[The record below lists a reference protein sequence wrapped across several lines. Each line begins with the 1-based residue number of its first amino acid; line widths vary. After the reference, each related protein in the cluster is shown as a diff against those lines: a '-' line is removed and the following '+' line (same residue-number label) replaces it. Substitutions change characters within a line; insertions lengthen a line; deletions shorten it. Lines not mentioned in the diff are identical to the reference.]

1 VVRLVR
7 AGIGRVVAV
16 RILIVTAGSRGD
28 VAPFTGLGQRLRQ
41 AGHQVALAA
50 HETFAGLVRG
60 SGLEYR
66 PLPGDPQ
73 ELVRA
78 RTVARSPEEARLHTI
93 RFLEGLGEG
102 IVTAA
107 DQAADVVLTALG
119 PAPLSRLA
127 TEVLGLPMLG
137 TYLAPAVPT
146 GEFALP
152 GLPQPGGVDRAANLA
167 AGRAQLATADSLY
180 AGILPRLR
188 ARLGLPIEPAAG
200 GRAAGNRA
208 AGNRAAGNRAAGNQA
223 AGRLAAGGDE
233 PGDAAWPV
241 CHGFSPLVVP
251 RPGDWPSNVEV
262 SGYWWPARPGGWQPP
277 GDLADFL
284 AAGPP
289 PVFIGFGSMA
299 PDQGGRLSRVIA
311 DAVTRAGVRAVVQAG
326 WAGLTGVGDHIL
338 AVGDLPHDW
347 LFPQVAAV
355 VHHAGA
361 GTTGAGLR
369 AGVPAVA
376 VPVLA
381 DQPFWAHRLH
391 GLGVAPEPVY
401 FEKLTAETL
410 GGALR
415 ECLGEPGY
423 RERAVSLARQ
433 IADEDGAAAVLAWIE
448 RLAA

>member
-1 VVRLVR
+1 VRV
-7 AGIGRVVAV
+7 
-16 RILIVTAGSRGD
+16 LIVTAGSLGD

-60 SGLEYR
+60 CGLEYR
-66 PLPGDPQ
+66 PLPGDPR

-78 RTVARSPEEARLHTI
+78 RTAAGSDEQAWPDTA

-102 IVTAA
+102 ILIAA
-107 DQAADVVLTALG
+107 GQGVDIVLTALG

-127 TEVLGLPMLG
+127 AEALGLPSLG

-146 GEFALP
+146 GQFALP
-152 GLPQPGGVDRAANLA
+152 GLPQPGAAGPAANLA
-167 AGRAQLATADSLY
+167 AGRALLAGAGALY

-188 ARLGLPIEPAAG
+188 DRLGLPAG
-200 GRAAGNRA
+200 GG
-208 AGNRAAGNRAAGNQA
+208 GQA
-223 AGRLAAGGDE
+223 EG
-233 PGDAAWPV
+233 AAWPI

-251 RPGDWPSNVEV
+251 RPADWPSEAEV
-262 SGYWWPARPGGWQPP
+262 SGYWWPARPGNWQPP
-277 GDLADFL
+277 RDLADFL

-299 PDQGGRLSRVIA
+299 PDQGERLSQVIA
-311 DAVTRAGVRAVVQAG
+311 DAVTRTGLRAVVQAG
-326 WAGLTGVGDHIL
+326 WAGLTGTGDRVL

-347 LFPQVAAV
+347 LFPRVAAV

-391 GLGVAPEPVY
+391 SLGVAPEPVH
-401 FEKLTAETL
+401 FGELTAETL
-410 GGALR
+410 GRALQ

-423 RERAVSLARQ
+423 RERAASVARR
-433 IADEDGAAAVLAWIE
+433 IADEDGAAAVVARIE
-448 RLAA
+448 RLTAP

>member
-1 VVRLVR
+1 VVIASAR
-7 AGIGRVVAV
+7 AGLWQGFGNQAGVGRIVAV

-28 VAPFTGLGQRLRQ
+28 VAPFTGLGQRLQ
-41 AGHQVALAA
+41 EAGHQVALAA
-50 HETFAGLVRG
+50 HDTFAGLVRG
-60 SGLEYR
+60 CGLEYW
-66 PLPGDPQ
+66 PLPGDPRD
-73 ELVRA
+73 LVRA
-78 RTVARSPEEARLHTI
+78 RMAGSGGEARSGTV

-102 IVTAA
+102 IVAAA
-107 DQAADVVLTALG
+107 DQAADVLLTALG
-119 PAPLSRLA
+119 PAPLSHLA
-127 TEVLGLPMLG
+127 AEALGLPCLG

-152 GLPQPGGVDRAANLA
+152 GLPQSGGADPAANLA
-167 AGRAQLATADSLY
+167 AGRELLAGAGSLY
-180 AGILPRLR
+180 GRILPRLR
-188 ARLGLPIEPAAG
+188 DRLGLPPGPAG
-200 GRAAGNRA
+200 GSDGA
-208 AGNRAAGNRAAGNQA
+208 
-223 AGRLAAGGDE
+223 E
-233 PGDAAWPV
+233 DADGPV

-251 RPGDWPSNVEV
+251 RPADWPSEAEV
-262 SGYWWPARPGGWQPP
+262 SGYWWPARPEGWQPP
-277 GDLADFL
+277 PGLVDFL

-299 PDQGGRLSRVIA
+299 PGQGEQLSQVIA
-311 DAVTRAGVRAVVQAG
+311 DAVTRVGVRAVVQAG
-326 WAGLTGVGDHIL
+326 WAGLTGAGEQIM

-369 AGVPAVA
+369 AGVPAVP

-401 FEKLTAETL
+401 FAKLTAEAL
-410 GGALR
+410 SGALR

-423 RERAVSLARQ
+423 RERAASLARR
-433 IADEDGAAAVLAWIE
+433 IADEDGAAAVLARIE
-448 RLAA
+448 RLAASS